1 MNAVIEQHVNIIN
14 EILAPERWISSL
26 SIDVDPDKSYSR
38 VTIRQDDPNGQP
50 LKKLVVK
57 LQRRNLLDRDYI
69 KDRIKGALYGH
80 R

>member
-1 MNAVIEQHVNIIN
+1 MNAVVEQHVNIIN
-14 EILAPERWISSL
+14 EILAPEGWISSL
-26 SIDVDPDKSYSR
+26 SIDIAPDKSYSQ
-38 VTIRQDDPNGQP
+38 VTIRQDDTNGQP

-69 KDRIKGALYGH
+69 KDRIKEALHGH